1 MIVTDLHGDHRDDL
15 EVYYK
20 RESEFFGVLACTKS
34 FLGSSRMALCKH
46 THLNGHFLLSK
57 VRYLIKG

>member
-46 THLNGHFLLSK
+46 THLNGHFLLS
-57 VRYLIKG
+57 